1 MNPPEKTAEKTA
13 EQIVEQF
20 DAVLL
25 DSYGVLVDGSGA
37 LPGARRFLERLDETS
52 TPWLVVS
59 NDASRSL
66 DAAAAR
72 YETLEL
78 PIPTDRI
85 LVSAAL
91 IAPYFAR
98 EQLGGSRCIVLGPPD
113 SAEWVAQAGGVVVPY
128 DDRRPDVVVACDD
141 DGYPFVEAVEAV
153 ISTVVARIR
162 DGVTPKLVLPNPD
175 LVYPAGEGRL
185 RLTAGSTALVIE
197 SALAAVFGP
206 DAPRFVGLGKP
217 HAFIFEE
224 ACRKIGKSGRRV
236 AMLGDQILTDVAG
249 AKHAGLTAG
258 LVATG
263 IATAG
268 HGELQPD
275 FIVRS
280 LH

>member
-1 MNPPEKTAEKTA
+1 MKPPEKTAA
-13 EQIVEQF
+13 QIVEQF

-37 LPGARRFLERLDETS
+37 LPGARRFLERLDETH

-66 DAAAAR
+66 EAAAVR
-72 YETLEL
+72 YEALDL
-78 PIPTDRI
+78 PIPADRI

-98 EQLGGSRCIVLGPPD
+98 EQLGGSRCIVLGPVD
-113 SAEWVAQAGGVVVPY
+113 SVGWVEQAGGVVVPY
-128 DDRRPDVVVACDD
+128 DDRSPDVVVACDD
-141 DGYPFVEAVEAV
+141 EGYPFVEAVEAV
-153 ISTVVARIR
+153 ISTLVARIR
-162 DGVTPKLVLPNPD
+162 EGVTPRLVLPNPD
-175 LVYPAGEGRL
+175 RIYPAGDGRL

-224 ACRKIGKSGRRV
+224 ACHRIGTSGRRV

-249 AKHAGLTAG
+249 AKHAGLSAG

-280 LH
+280 LR